1 MKKFL
6 FTLLLSISCL
16 VTWGNPTDDSVFIFP
31 KPAKNYINVV
41 NIYNDSVKYDIFLF
55 KKDGHLMK
63 SSIKD
68 SQLIVNDI
76 PSGEYVLEVFDEKNK
91 YRFFILVEN

>member
-6 FTLLLSISCL
+6 FTLVLSISCL
-16 VTWGNPTDDSVFIFP
+16 VTFGKPTDDSVFIFP
-31 KPAKNYINVV
+31 KPAKNYINVI
-41 NIYNDSVKYDIFLF
+41 NTHNDSTKYDIFLF
-55 KKDGHLMK
+55 KKDGHLLK
-63 SSIKD
+63 STIKD

-76 PSGEYVLEVFDEKNK
+76 PSGEYVLEVFDDKNK